1 MGRKK
6 IEHLDH
12 AFEQEFA
19 GHAETIHRLKVTD
32 LHFKSLLELN
42 HQIWREIHNIENG
55 VAAASDE
62 HLTELRKRRLN
73 ILDEIAKLVGD
84 AES

>member
-1 MGRKK
+1 MK

-12 AFEQEFA
+12 ALEQEFA
-19 GHAETIHRLKVTD
+19 GHAETIHRLKTTD
-32 LHFKSLLELN
+32 PHFKSLLELN

-62 HLTELRKRRLN
+62 YLTALRKQRLS
-73 ILDEIAKLVGD
+73 ILDDIAKLVGS